1 MSEVLPAFP
10 VSRGECLRG
19 HLKWTDENG
28 DPIDLTGRVLR
39 IAEAYPRALEG
50 GTVTVTDASAGE
62 FEIFIPEAVMASA
75 GRGRV
80 NWLRLEMELPGG
92 CPDTSERFWV
102 EVA

>member
-1 MSEVLPAFP
+1 MSDAIEVT
-10 VSRGECLRG
+10 RGECLRAQG
-19 HLKWTDENG
+19 TWTDEDG
-28 DPIDLTGRVLR
+28 APIDLTGRTLS
-39 IAEAYPRALEG
+39 IAEAYPRALEA
-50 GTVTVTDASAGE
+50 GTVTVTDAAAGE
-62 FEIFIPEAVMASA
+62 FEVFVPAETMAAA